1 MHRLRTIG
9 GGRSLIRRSAPR
21 TGLSLH
27 NLTNWEEACLGVHV
41 LPFNHNHLRPDS
53 DQKMTRKR
61 NFRGQHLSFPGAPPE
76 CPLCHCHAFYIS
88 WFYFLNSKLDF
99 SRSKWFWWFR
109 LTSVAPSHHIWKR
122 SFETWQVFFQIFL
135 NIEIKGPGTCSQG
148 SWETLKGSWSLLQN
162 GQCRQEFPEEG
173 ESVLNLCQL
182 HHLDPEL
189 VQSVY
194 ITLSPFVEQQWVFCT
209 TRLCKLYLRPTTF
222 H

>member
-1 MHRLRTIG
+1 MVHMMIFADWWWWRW
-9 GGRSLIRRSAPR
+9 SLIDMRISSASFEDNR
-21 TGLSLH
+21 GRKIIDQEICTTGLSLH

-109 LTSVAPSHHIWKR
+109 LTSVAPLTISGK
-122 SFETWQVFFQIFL
+122 EV
-135 NIEIKGPGTCSQG
+135 
-148 SWETLKGSWSLLQN
+148 LKHGKYFSKY
-162 GQCRQEFPEEG
+162 F
-173 ESVLNLCQL
+173 
-182 HHLDPEL
+182 
-189 VQSVY
+189 
-194 ITLSPFVEQQWVFCT
+194 
-209 TRLCKLYLRPTTF
+209 
-222 H
+222 